1 MAKGQP
7 LLLPLPNGSTVP
19 QLAFGLYKI
28 PADEDGVSIVL
39 EAIKAGYRHFD
50 TASYYGNEE
59 MLGTALKRSGLPRQ
73 DFFVV
78 SKVWNDAQKRGR
90 EAVRQSVLRS
100 VALLDFGGYYDL
112 FLVHWPVPGCFI
124 DTYKEL
130 EMLHNEGYLKNLG
143 LSNFAPEE
151 YDELM
156 STANNISV
164 PPVVNQFE
172 VSPFMYRAD
181 LLSFFE
187 NKGLLVSSSKSLHR
201 GEGFD
206 NSIIKNLSQK
216 YRDTKRGCLRIRPT
230 PAQIIL
236 RWGVQKGI
244 IVVAKTATPSRMIE
258 NQDIQKISLSEEEM
272 AMLDGLT
279 STDDVEKRKNLERE
293 RKLQL

>member
-1 MAKGQP
+1 MMAKDQ
-7 LLLPLPNGSTVP
+7 LMLRLPNGSTVP

-28 PADEDGVSIVL
+28 PADEGGVSIVL

-73 DFFVV
+73 DFFIV

-90 EAVRQSVLRS
+90 DAVRQSVLQS
-100 VALLDFGGYYDL
+100 VALLDFGGYFDL
-112 FLVHWPVPGCFI
+112 FLVHWPVPCHFVE
-124 DTYKEL
+124 TYKEL
-130 EMLHNEGYLKNLG
+130 ELLHKEGYLKNLG

-156 STANNISV
+156 SAQSNILV

-181 LLSFFE
+181 LVSFFQK
-187 NKGLLVSSSKSLHR
+187 KGLLVSSSKSLHR
-201 GEGFD
+201 GDGFD
-206 NSIIKNLSQK
+206 HPVIKNLSGK
-216 YRDTKRGCLRIRPT
+216 YRDSERGCLRILPT

-236 RWGVQKGI
+236 RWGIQKGI
-244 IVVAKTATPSRMIE
+244 IVVAKTSTPSRMTE
-258 NQDIQKISLSEEEM
+258 NQDIQNFSLSEEEM

-279 STDDVEKRKNLERE
+279 SAEDVEKRKTLERQ
-293 RKLQL
+293 RKVEL